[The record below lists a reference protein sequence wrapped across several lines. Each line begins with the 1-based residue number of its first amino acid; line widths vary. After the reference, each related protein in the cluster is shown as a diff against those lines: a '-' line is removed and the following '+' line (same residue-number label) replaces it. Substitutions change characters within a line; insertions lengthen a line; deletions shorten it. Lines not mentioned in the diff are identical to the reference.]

1 MCFHISINSS
11 KNNIENKF
19 SANFDSD
26 YEFISS
32 QNINGFSNPKVPVIT
47 SDRPK
52 KIQFFNWGLI
62 PHWIQNEEKA
72 KSIKS
77 KTLNA
82 RSETLKEKPSFKNLI
97 GRKHCLVIAD
107 GFYEWRHE
115 GLNKIKYHIYLENRE
130 LFAFAGIWD
139 SWTNKFTG
147 EIINSFSIITQSA
160 QGIMKHIHNS
170 KNRQPII
177 LDESN
182 RNHWNQLKRHQLI
195 LDNTKRINLE
205 YSLV

>member
-26 YEFISS
+26 YEFISN

-72 KSIKS
+72 NSIKS

-130 LFAFAGIWD
+130 LFAWK
-139 SWTNKFTG
+139 T
-147 EIINSFSIITQSA
+147 
-160 QGIMKHIHNS
+160 
-170 KNRQPII
+170 
-177 LDESN
+177 L
-182 RNHWNQLKRHQLI
+182 
-195 LDNTKRINLE
+195 
-205 YSLV
+205 